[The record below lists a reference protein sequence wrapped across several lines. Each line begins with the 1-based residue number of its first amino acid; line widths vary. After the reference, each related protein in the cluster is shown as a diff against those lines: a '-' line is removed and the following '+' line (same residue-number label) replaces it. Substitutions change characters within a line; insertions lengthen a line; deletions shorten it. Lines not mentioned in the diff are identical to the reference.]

1 MYQILLALKT
11 KIVIL
16 KVDSMRNQYMNIQKT
31 IRMIDKLRDV
41 QRDSFVD
48 LIRAYFKTGGVEIE
62 TPGVLIEQI
71 KNDRD
76 VLIDL
81 VNSIADRQINDLEQ
95 KVN

>member
-1 MYQILLALKT
+1 MNEQISK
-11 KIVIL
+11 
-16 KVDSMRNQYMNIQKT
+16 
-31 IRMIDKLRDV
+31 MIDKLRDV

-48 LIRAYFKTGGVEIE
+48 LIRAYFKSGGLEIE

-76 VLIDL
+76 TLISL
-81 VNSIADRQINDLEQ
+81 INSIADKSVNDIEQ

>member
-1 MYQILLALKT
+1 
-11 KIVIL
+11 
-16 KVDSMRNQYMNIQKT
+16 MNIQKT
-31 IRMIDKLRDV
+31 SRMIDKLRDV

-48 LIRAYFKTGGVEIE
+48 LIRAYFKSGGIEIE

-76 VLIDL
+76 VLVDL
-81 VNSIADRQINDLEQ
+81 INSIADKDISDLQQ

>member
-1 MYQILLALKT
+1 
-11 KIVIL
+11 
-16 KVDSMRNQYMNIQKT
+16 MNIQKT
-31 IRMIDKLRDV
+31 SRIIDKLRDV

-48 LIRAYFKTGGVEIE
+48 LIRAYFKSGGIEIE

-76 VLIDL
+76 VLVDL
-81 VNSIADRQINDLEQ
+81 INSIADKDISDLQQ

>member
-1 MYQILLALKT
+1 MNEQISK
-11 KIVIL
+11 
-16 KVDSMRNQYMNIQKT
+16 
-31 IRMIDKLRDV
+31 MIDKLRDV

-48 LIRAYFKTGGVEIE
+48 LIRAYFKSGGLEIE

-76 VLIDL
+76 ALIDL
-81 VNSIADRQINDLEQ
+81 VNSIADKSVNDIEQ

>member
-1 MYQILLALKT
+1 MNEQISK
-11 KIVIL
+11 
-16 KVDSMRNQYMNIQKT
+16 
-31 IRMIDKLRDV
+31 MIDKLRDV

-48 LIRAYFKTGGVEIE
+48 LIRAYFKSGGLEIE

-76 VLIDL
+76 MLISL
-81 VNSIADRQINDLEQ
+81 INSIADKSINDVEQ

>member
-1 MYQILLALKT
+1 
-11 KIVIL
+11 
-16 KVDSMRNQYMNIQKT
+16 MNIQKT
-31 IRMIDKLRDV
+31 SRMIDKLRDV

-48 LIRAYFKTGGVEIE
+48 LIRSIEIE

-76 VLIDL
+76 VLVDL
-81 VNSIADRQINDLEQ
+81 INSIADKDISDLQQ

>member
-1 MYQILLALKT
+1 MNEQISK
-11 KIVIL
+11 
-16 KVDSMRNQYMNIQKT
+16 
-31 IRMIDKLRDV
+31 MIDKLRDV

-48 LIRAYFKTGGVEIE
+48 LIRAYFKSGGLEIE

-76 VLIDL
+76 TLIDL
-81 VNSIADRQINDLEQ
+81 INSIADKSINDIQQ

>member
-1 MYQILLALKT
+1 
-11 KIVIL
+11 
-16 KVDSMRNQYMNIQKT
+16 MRNQYMNIQKT

>member
-1 MYQILLALKT
+1 MNEQISK
-11 KIVIL
+11 
-16 KVDSMRNQYMNIQKT
+16 
-31 IRMIDKLRDV
+31 MIDKLRDV

-48 LIRAYFKTGGVEIE
+48 LIRAYFKSGGLEIE

-76 VLIDL
+76 TLISL
-81 VNSIADRQINDLEQ
+81 INNIADKSINDVEQ

>member
-1 MYQILLALKT
+1 MNEQISK
-11 KIVIL
+11 
-16 KVDSMRNQYMNIQKT
+16 
-31 IRMIDKLRDV
+31 MIDKLRDV

-48 LIRAYFKTGGVEIE
+48 LIRAYFKSGGLEIE

-76 VLIDL
+76 TLISL
-81 VNSIADRQINDLEQ
+81 INSIADKTVNDIEQ

>member
-1 MYQILLALKT
+1 
-11 KIVIL
+11 
-16 KVDSMRNQYMNIQKT
+16 MNIQKT
-31 IRMIDKLRDV
+31 TRMIDKLRDV

-48 LIRAYFKTGGVEIE
+48 LIRAYFKSGGIEIE

-76 VLIDL
+76 VLINL
-81 VNSIADRQINDLEQ
+81 INSIADKDISDLQQ

>member
-1 MYQILLALKT
+1 
-11 KIVIL
+11 
-16 KVDSMRNQYMNIQKT
+16 
-31 IRMIDKLRDV
+31 MIDKLRDV

-48 LIRAYFKTGGVEIE
+48 LIRAYFKSGGIEIE

-76 VLIDL
+76 VLTDL
-81 VNSIADRQINDLEQ
+81 INSIADKDISDLQQ

>member
-1 MYQILLALKT
+1 MNEQISK
-11 KIVIL
+11 
-16 KVDSMRNQYMNIQKT
+16 
-31 IRMIDKLRDV
+31 MIDKLRDV

-48 LIRAYFKTGGVEIE
+48 LIRAYFKSGGLEIE

-76 VLIDL
+76 TLIDL
-81 VNSIADRQINDLEQ
+81 INSIADKSVNDIEQ

>member
-1 MYQILLALKT
+1 MNEQISK
-11 KIVIL
+11 
-16 KVDSMRNQYMNIQKT
+16 
-31 IRMIDKLRDV
+31 MIDKLRDV

-48 LIRAYFKTGGVEIE
+48 LIRAYFKSGGLEIE

-76 VLIDL
+76 TLISL
-81 VNSIADRQINDLEQ
+81 INSIADKSINDAEQ

>member
-1 MYQILLALKT
+1 
-11 KIVIL
+11 
-16 KVDSMRNQYMNIQKT
+16 MNIQKT
-31 IRMIDKLRDV
+31 SRMIDKLRDV

-48 LIRAYFKTGGVEIE
+48 LIRAYFKSGGIEIE

-76 VLIDL
+76 VLVDL
-81 VNSIADRQINDLEQ
+81 INSIADKDINDLKQ

>member
-1 MYQILLALKT
+1 MNEQISK
-11 KIVIL
+11 
-16 KVDSMRNQYMNIQKT
+16 
-31 IRMIDKLRDV
+31 MIDKLRDV

-48 LIRAYFKTGGVEIE
+48 LIRAYFKSGGLEIE

-76 VLIDL
+76 TLINL
-81 VNSIADRQINDLEQ
+81 INSIADKTINDIEQ

>member
-1 MYQILLALKT
+1 
-11 KIVIL
+11 
-16 KVDSMRNQYMNIQKT
+16 MNIQKT

>member
-1 MYQILLALKT
+1 MNEQISK
-11 KIVIL
+11 
-16 KVDSMRNQYMNIQKT
+16 
-31 IRMIDKLRDV
+31 MIDKLRDV

-48 LIRAYFKTGGVEIE
+48 LIRAYFKSGGLEIE

-76 VLIDL
+76 TLIDL
-81 VNSIADRQINDLEQ
+81 VNSIADKSVNDIEQ

>member
-1 MYQILLALKT
+1 
-11 KIVIL
+11 
-16 KVDSMRNQYMNIQKT
+16 MRNQYMNIQKT

-48 LIRAYFKTGGVEIE
+48 LIRAYFKSGGIEIE

-81 VNSIADRQINDLEQ
+81 INSIADKDISDLQQ

>member
-1 MYQILLALKT
+1 MNEQISK
-11 KIVIL
+11 
-16 KVDSMRNQYMNIQKT
+16 
-31 IRMIDKLRDV
+31 MIDKLRDV

-48 LIRAYFKTGGVEIE
+48 LIRAYFKSGGLEIE

-76 VLIDL
+76 TLISL
-81 VNSIADRQINDLEQ
+81 INSIADKTINDIEQ

>member
-1 MYQILLALKT
+1 MH
-11 KIVIL
+11 
-16 KVDSMRNQYMNIQKT
+16 IQKT
-31 IRMIDKLRDV
+31 SRMIDKLRDV

-48 LIRAYFKTGGVEIE
+48 LIRAYFKSGGIEIE

-76 VLIDL
+76 VLVDL
-81 VNSIADRQINDLEQ
+81 INSIADKDISDLQQ

>member
-1 MYQILLALKT
+1 MNEQISK
-11 KIVIL
+11 
-16 KVDSMRNQYMNIQKT
+16 
-31 IRMIDKLRDV
+31 MIDKLRDV

-48 LIRAYFKTGGVEIE
+48 LIRAYFKSGVLEIE

-76 VLIDL
+76 TLISL
-81 VNSIADRQINDLEQ
+81 INSIADKSVNDIEQ

>member
-1 MYQILLALKT
+1 
-11 KIVIL
+11 
-16 KVDSMRNQYMNIQKT
+16 
-31 IRMIDKLRDV
+31 MIDKLRDV

-48 LIRAYFKTGGVEIE
+48 LIRAYFKSGGIEIE

-76 VLIDL
+76 VLVDL
-81 VNSIADRQINDLEQ
+81 INSIADKDISDLQQ

>member
-1 MYQILLALKT
+1 MNEQISK
-11 KIVIL
+11 
-16 KVDSMRNQYMNIQKT
+16 
-31 IRMIDKLRDV
+31 MIDKLRDV

-48 LIRAYFKTGGVEIE
+48 LIRAYLKSGGLEIE

-76 VLIDL
+76 TLISL